1 MLHPTWQSVRG
12 TSRVAGPP
20 TPERLPAHSRE
31 PAHDAGSGD
40 SRQICVRIFGWQT
53 LRALWPRLTAPTISA
68 VINEQPQPV
77 AGGSPN
83 AADSRQPPAWYP
95 SSAGPPQKTRPASRL
110 LIVVGA
116 VVAVVLAAGTGFTAV
131 LLLRDHISTSSPA
144 RTQASP
150 SPRDLA
156 GYLLPVPDGAT
167 AWPGRPLT
175 QTIGWG
181 QADDLAAGQDD
192 WRQQLQTNGFI
203 DGVVRRWVDREG
215 QQIEVAL
222 LRFPDGDSSWKVF
235 ESIVNYC
242 TTGDVWT
249 TQSGKMG
256 ALFATRFP
264 DDQGHFLQM
273 GANYAGDVL
282 IKIRV
287 GGRKTVDNAVV
298 ATMLQAQS
306 TALG

>member
-1 MLHPTWQSVRG
+1 MSPAPRSMFDRWRAHAGWNGRVHDMACTGSTT
-12 TSRVAGPP
+12 TSGGISNTGQMRRQCAGRIR
-20 TPERLPAHSRE
+20 ERRRHS
-31 PAHDAGSGD
+31 
-40 SRQICVRIFGWQT
+40 
-53 LRALWPRLTAPTISA
+53 
-68 VINEQPQPV
+68 
-77 AGGSPN
+77 
-83 AADSRQPPAWYP
+83 
-95 SSAGPPQKTRPASRL
+95 L
-110 LIVVGA
+110 LA
-116 VVAVVLAAGTGFTAV
+116 
-131 LLLRDHISTSSPA
+131 STSSPG
-144 RTQASP
+144 RQ
-150 SPRDLA
+150 PRN
-156 GYLLPVPDGAT
+156 LLPVPDGAT

-203 DGVVRRWVDREG
+203 DGVVRRWVDRDG

-222 LRFPDGDSSWKVF
+222 LRFPDGDSPWKVF

-256 ALFATRFP
+256 ALFATRYP

-273 GANYAGDVL
+273 GANYAGDVM

-287 GGRKTVDNAVV
+287 GGTKTVDNAVV

>member
-1 MLHPTWQSVRG
+1 M
-12 TSRVAGPP
+12 
-20 TPERLPAHSRE
+20 
-31 PAHDAGSGD
+31 
-40 SRQICVRIFGWQT
+40 
-53 LRALWPRLTAPTISA
+53 
-68 VINEQPQPV
+68 
-77 AGGSPN
+77 AGGPPN
-83 AADSRQPPAWYP
+83 AADSSQPSARYP
-95 SSAGPPQKTRPASRL
+95 SPAGPPQKTRPARRL

-116 VVAVVLAAGTGFTAV
+116 LVAAVLAAGTGFTAV
-131 LLLRDHISTSSPA
+131 LLLRDRLSTSSPA
-144 RTQASP
+144 PTQANP

-167 AWPGRPLT
+167 AWSGRPLT

-203 DGVVRRWVDREG
+203 DGVVRRWVDRDG

-222 LRFPDGDSSWKVF
+222 LRFPDGESSWKVF

-242 TTGDVWT
+242 TTGGVWT
-249 TQSGKMG
+249 TESGKMG

-264 DDQGHFLQM
+264 DVQGHFMQM
-273 GANYAGDVL
+273 GANYTGNVM

-298 ATMLQAQS
+298 ATMLKAQS

>member
-1 MLHPTWQSVRG
+1 
-12 TSRVAGPP
+12 
-20 TPERLPAHSRE
+20 
-31 PAHDAGSGD
+31 
-40 SRQICVRIFGWQT
+40 
-53 LRALWPRLTAPTISA
+53 
-68 VINEQPQPV
+68 VINAEPQPV
-77 AGGSPN
+77 AGGPPN
-83 AADSRQPPAWYP
+83 AADSSQPPAWYP
-95 SSAGPPQKTRPASRL
+95 SPAGRPQKTRPARRL

-116 VVAVVLAAGTGFTAV
+116 FVAVVLAAGTGFTAE
-131 LLLRDHISTSSPA
+131 LLLRDRVSTSSPA
-144 RTQASP
+144 PTQASP

-181 QADDLAAGQDD
+181 QADDLAAGQGD
-192 WRQQLQTNGFI
+192 WREQLQTNGFI
-203 DGVVRRWVDREG
+203 DGVIRRWVDRDG

-222 LRFPDGDSSWKVF
+222 LRFPDGESPWKVF

-256 ALFATRFP
+256 ALFATRYP
-264 DDQGHFLQM
+264 DAQGHFLRM
-273 GANYAGDVL
+273 GANYAGDVM
-282 IKIRV
+282 IKIWV
-287 GGRKTVDNAVV
+287 GGTKTADNAVV
-298 ATMLQAQS
+298 AAILQAQS